1 MSMPTDL
8 DTFDIKLLEHGVCV
22 IAFNRPKRYN
32 ALNPQVYDQWGRA
45 LEWAAKSDEVRVVV
59 LTGHGKYYTS
69 GQELTIP
76 DSSELEEGVEAA
88 FKRRSGYTDKDCTP
102 VDVYAN
108 LASPLF
114 DWDDRKVVR
123 ELINFPKLI
132 IAAIQGPV
140 IGFGVTS
147 SAICDVI
154 YTVPDATFN
163 TPFMQLG
170 FCAEACS
177 SILFPRIMG
186 YSRANEMLLM
196 GRKFTA
202 EEMKEAGVVSRIFPK
217 ETFMEE
223 VLKAATVAAKY
234 PPQAMKDTKRLIR
247 EHELKFLEDVNTKEM
262 ILLGER
268 MASEESANAIVE
280 FMMAKHD
287 RKAKL

>member
-8 DTFDIKLLEHGVCV
+8 DTFEVKLLEHGVCV

-45 LEWAAKSDEVRVVV
+45 LEWAAKSDDVRVVV
-59 LTGHGKYYTS
+59 LTGNGKYYTS

-76 DSSELEEGVEAA
+76 ESSELEEGVEAA
-88 FKRRSGYTDKDCTP
+88 YKKRSGYTDKLT
-102 VDVYAN
+102 
-108 LASPLF
+108 
-114 DWDDRKVVR
+114 
-123 ELINFPKLI
+123 NFLPYIFYSL
-132 IAAIQGPV
+132 GPV

-202 EEMKEAGVVSRIFPK
+202 EEMREAGMVARIFPK

-223 VLKAATVAAKY
+223 VIKAATVAAKY

-247 EHELKFLEDVNTKEM
+247 EHEVKFLEDVNDKEM
-262 ILLGER
+262 ILLGQR

-287 RKAKL
+287 RKEKAKL

>member
-1 MSMPTDL
+1 MSVPTDL
-8 DTFDIKLLEHGVCV
+8 DTFDIKLLEHGVAV
-22 IAFNRPKRYN
+22 IAFNRPKKYN

-45 LEWAAKSDEVRVVV
+45 LEWAAKSDDVRVVV
-59 LTGHGKYYTS
+59 MTGHGKYYTS
-69 GQELTIP
+69 GQELAIP
-76 DSSELEEGVEAA
+76 DSSELEGGVEEVY
-88 FKRRSGYTDKDCTP
+88 KKRSGYTE
-102 VDVYAN
+102 N
-108 LASPLF
+108 
-114 DWDDRKVVR
+114 VVR
-123 ELINFPKLI
+123 QLINFPKLI

-154 YTVPDATFN
+154 YTVPEATFN

-202 EEMKEAGVVSRIFPK
+202 EEMRDAGMVARIFPK

-223 VLKAATVAAKY
+223 VLKAATHAAKY

-247 EHELKFLEDVNTKEM
+247 EHEIKFLEDVNTKEM

-268 MASEESANAIVE
+268 MASEESANAIIE

-287 RKAKL
+287 RKENSKAKL